1 MAGSTLQTPQTAAW
15 TATLQGLERLPLM
28 NMLKTFGIL
37 AVALCLV
44 GTTLH
49 AHQVTFKGTVVSVEK
64 TSVKITVVDEKTKK
78 PVQKSFDFDKE
89 TKILRGDKL
98 VSIEQARIV
107 KGDKIAVT
115 IDHDVDE
122 TLAIVIRLD
131 PKATGE

>member
-1 MAGSTLQTPQTAAW
+1 MAGSTLQTPQTAAR
-15 TATLQGLERLPLM
+15 TATLQSLERLPLM

-37 AVALCLV
+37 AIGLCLF

-49 AHQVTFKGTVVSVEK
+49 AHQVTFKGTVVSVDK
-64 TSVKITVVDEKTKK
+64 TSVKVTVVDEKTKK
-78 PVQKSFDFDKE
+78 PAQKSFDFDKE

-98 VSIEQARIV
+98 VSIDQARIV
-107 KGDKIAVT
+107 KGEKISVT

>member
-1 MAGSTLQTPQTAAW
+1 
-15 TATLQGLERLPLM
+15 M

-49 AHQVTFKGTVVSVEK
+49 AHQVTFKGTVVSADK

-107 KGDKIAVT
+107 KGDKISVT